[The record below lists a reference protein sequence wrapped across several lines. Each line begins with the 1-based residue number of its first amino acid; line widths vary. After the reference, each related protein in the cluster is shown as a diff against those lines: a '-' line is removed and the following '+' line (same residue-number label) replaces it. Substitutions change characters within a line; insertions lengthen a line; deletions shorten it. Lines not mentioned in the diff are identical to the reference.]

1 MTVRSDNSDGS
12 GGVWEN
18 NGVVVT
24 TAVALRTTRPYD
36 CPCHTAGISGAV
48 GVGAG
53 AGAGAG
59 TMDASDGSATIS
71 TQHGATQQEF
81 GATRPKEPT
90 PRRACTVVTP
100 PTHCVDDE
108 LVAAGDECQYRL
120 VCGRLL
126 FA

>member
-36 CPCHTAGISGAV
+36 CPYHTAGINGAV

-53 AGAGAG
+53 AGES
-59 TMDASDGSATIS
+59 TTDTSDGVPPPAHNTVRHNKSS
-71 TQHGATQQEF
+71 
-81 GATRPKEPT
+81 EPRA
-90 PRRACTVVTP
+90 RRSQLRDVPAP
-100 PTHCVDDE
+100 
-108 LVAAGDECQYRL
+108 
-120 VCGRLL
+120 
-126 FA
+126 